1 MEYLV
6 NIPTYCSYFICATPN
21 VFCKG
26 TAVQLIDGTIKANKH
41 HSHDPYGEAFNELED
56 RRSFRSTLIER
67 SRTET
72 ESLRSIYD
80 GESIR

>member
-1 MEYLV
+1 
-6 NIPTYCSYFICATPN
+6 

-26 TAVQLIDGTIKANKH
+26 TAVQLIDGTIKVNKS

-56 RRSFRSTLIER
+56 RRSFRSKLIER

-80 GESIR
+80 EESIR